1 MTAVPHLTQSSD
13 PKPREGTE
21 TFAKSPRPHRRSAC
35 RQTQNPERGRKR
47 GWWASW
53 RWGLSQVVR
62 PKTPKG
68 DGNLHPE
75 SPYARNASNVSSDPK
90 PREGTETRNPAP
102 HPQLRHAPEVVR
114 PKTPRGDGNARNRPT
129 WACPQ
134 RVVRPKTPR
143 GDGNSITL
151 FLSVARLRVSSD
163 PKPREGTETRKR
175 STSLTILFSRR
186 QTQNPERGRKHFERE
201 LVHSPPFRSSDPK
214 PREGTETP
222 RGWRM
227 RCARKC
233 RQTQNPERG
242 RKPDDEQRHTEPRI
256 RQVVRPKTPR
266 GDGNLHPLVADTADF
281 RESSDPKPR
290 EGTETGNCV
299 TARLAGRLSS
309 DPKPREGTETPSDAG
324 TEVDDKPSSDPKP
337 REGTETS
344 TPSVPHTGPVPCRQ
358 TQNPERGRKP
368 DGTELSGFY
377 QVVVRPKTPRGDG
390 NPHGGTWTSATIGV
404 VRPKTPRGDGN
415 WTQNRTGCGR
425 CSSRQTQNPERG
437 RKRISPATPQP
448 RYCSMSSDPKPREG
462 TETHRR

>member
-62 PKTPKG
+62 PKTPRG

-222 RGWRM
+222 RG
-227 RCARKC
+227 
-233 RQTQNPERG
+233 
-242 RKPDDEQRHTEPRI
+242 
-256 RQVVRPKTPR
+256 
-266 GDGNLHPLVADTADF
+266 
-281 RESSDPKPR
+281 
-290 EGTETGNCV
+290 
-299 TARLAGRLSS
+299 
-309 DPKPREGTETPSDAG
+309 
-324 TEVDDKPSSDPKP
+324 
-337 REGTETS
+337 
-344 TPSVPHTGPVPCRQ
+344 
-358 TQNPERGRKP
+358 
-368 DGTELSGFY
+368 
-377 QVVVRPKTPRGDG
+377 
-390 NPHGGTWTSATIGV
+390 
-404 VRPKTPRGDGN
+404 
-415 WTQNRTGCGR
+415 
-425 CSSRQTQNPERG
+425 
-437 RKRISPATPQP
+437 
-448 RYCSMSSDPKPREG
+448 
-462 TETHRR
+462 

>member
-1 MTAVPHLTQSSD
+1 M
-13 PKPREGTE
+13 
-21 TFAKSPRPHRRSAC
+21 
-35 RQTQNPERGRKR
+35 
-47 GWWASW
+47 
-53 RWGLSQVVR
+53 
-62 PKTPKG
+62 
-68 DGNLHPE
+68 
-75 SPYARNASNVSSDPK
+75 SSDPK

-242 RKPDDEQRHTEPRI
+242 RKLGEPISDHRTLS
-256 RQVVRPKTPR
+256 VVRPKTPR

>member
-62 PKTPKG
+62 PKTPRG